1 MVEGWLRHPS
11 EAWPYEALK
20 RGLPRPFKMG
30 EGKKRRFLEYGSVST
45 GFHTIRQGAEKAL
58 YLPAG
63 RQGGYLFE
71 HFTSDGQS
79 L

>member
-20 RGLPRPFKMG
+20 RGLPRPFAKRRKKLG
-30 EGKKRRFLEYGSVST
+30 EGKHSAQILPEYSLKRDLEGD
-45 GFHTIRQGAEKAL
+45 GF
-58 YLPAG
+58 
-63 RQGGYLFE
+63 
-71 HFTSDGQS
+71 S